1 MCPDGLKLTGFD
13 MAGISCSW
21 LCAVVSAKAGPG
33 RNQHGWTQLGSARLC
48 WNAPEVHDSVGL
60 GSTCMGWPGTIM
72 LIALDWAWLQKAD
85 HVLH

>member
-48 WNAPEVHDSVGL
+48 WNAPEVGMIQVG
-60 GSTCMGWPGTIM
+60 
-72 LIALDWAWLQKAD
+72 WAPLAWAGR
-85 HVLH
+85 VR